1 MFSLILRLRLKLHR
15 LMPVIEVPGKD
26 LVGDLGVVE
35 EEEEEV
41 VVAMV
46 VLRVGE
52 RWVELIIS
60 EAQNARVVNR

>member
-1 MFSLILRLRLKLHR
+1 MFSLILRLPLKLHR
-15 LMPVIEVPGKD
+15 LMPVIEVSGKD

-35 EEEEEV
+35 EEEVV